1 MLLSPALPK
10 SAITL
15 DIQGRCGAC
24 EVRDLSI
31 CGALSAAELARLRS
45 VSYSRHARPEET
57 VIEEGDPATDLYNVV
72 RGTVKLYK
80 LLPDG
85 RRQVTGFLYPGDFLG
100 IALND
105 VYAYSAEA
113 IEPLELCRFPR
124 RGLEALLAEFPRLQ
138 RRLLGD
144 AAHELVTAQDQML
157 LLGRKTARER
167 VASFLLSL
175 SRRAARRHAP
185 ASPVDV
191 PMSRT
196 DIADFLGLT
205 TETVSRAITGLTRAK
220 LIAPEGRRRITILDI
235 NRLTSLADG
244 GARMTGWRAA

>member
-1 MLLSPALPK
+1 IGREPRAAICCIPPRLRPIYIRRERGAAMVLSPAPK
-10 SAITL
+10 PVIAL

-24 EVRDLSI
+24 EVRSLSI
-31 CGALSAAELARLRS
+31 CGALSAPELARLRS
-45 VSYSRHARPEET
+45 VAVRRQAAPEET
-57 VIEEGDPATDLYNVV
+57 VIEEGDPATDLSIVAS
-72 RGTVKLYK
+72 GTVKLYK

-138 RRLLGD
+138 RRILGE
-144 AAHELVTAQDQML
+144 AAHELATAQDQML

-175 SRRAARRHAP
+175 SRRAVRRHAP
-185 ASPVDV
+185 ASP
-191 PMSRT
+191 
-196 DIADFLGLT
+196 I
-205 TETVSRAITGLTRAK
+205 E
-220 LIAPEGRRRITILDI
+220 
-235 NRLTSLADG
+235 
-244 GARMTGWRAA
+244 